1 MASPGNV
8 NFNQTIYNVSEGD
21 ECIRLFLKSD
31 NSVNMNYTVKVITKN
46 KTAMSK
52 YIYVWMNVCCI
63 IWHMY
68 PDWCQHTYVSYVSLT
83 SQDKTID

>member
-8 NFNQTIYNVSEGD
+8 KFAPTKYNVSEGE
-21 ECIRLFLKSD
+21 ECVTLFLMSD
-31 NSVNMNYTVKVITKN
+31 NAINMNYTVKVITQDEI
-46 KTAMSK
+46 AISK

-68 PDWCQHTYVSYVSLT
+68 PGWCQHTYVSYISP
-83 SQDKTID
+83 SAQDKTID